1 MSIEL
6 KVPEIGES
14 ITEVEIGDWLKKS
27 GDPVKKDDPIVTL
40 ESEKATVELPSPS
53 AGTIGKVLKQKG
65 DVAKVGE
72 IIAYLEENSTQPV
85 APAEPQNQTTPETST
100 PSPPRSGGEVA
111 REKGKTDG
119 SEKKPETKSPDSKA
133 PEAKPAEKPAPQK
146 AEPKPERPEAEADLA
161 SPRLSQIKPSQ
172 EKPRGERLR
181 ETSSKDSR
189 TEAESSNQPATSPPS
204 PPQSGGEVALR
215 AQGKTESA
223 DRPEEIVPMSKLR
236 RTVAERLVEAQRNA
250 ALLTTFNEIDMSS
263 VMALRKEHGEAFQKK
278 YNVKLGFMSFFVKA
292 AIDGL
297 KQFPAIN
304 AEIRGTDVVYHNYF
318 DIGVAIGSGKGLV
331 VPVLRNAERMSFA
344 EIEMA
349 IGDLGRR
356 AQENK
361 LKPDELHGGTFTIT
375 NGGVYGSL
383 LSTPI
388 VNPPQSGVL
397 GMHGIQDRPV
407 AREGQVVIR
416 PMMYVALTYDHR
428 LVDGREAVTFLKR
441 IKDTIENPA
450 RMLIEA

>member
-14 ITEVEIGDWLKKS
+14 ITEVEIGGWLKKT
-27 GDPVKKDDPIVTL
+27 GDTVKKDEPVVTL
-40 ESEKATVELPSPS
+40 ESEKATVELPSPN
-53 AGTIGKVLKQKG
+53 AGTIGKLLKQKG
-65 DVAKVGE
+65 DIAKVGE
-72 IIAYLEENSTQPV
+72 VIGYLED
-85 APAEPQNQTTPETST
+85 
-100 PSPPRSGGEVA
+100 
-111 REKGKTDG
+111 GKTDG
-119 SEKKPETKSPDSKA
+119 TEKKTETKA
-133 PEAKPAEKPAPQK
+133 PEAKAPESKPAEKPKPETKPESPEVK
-146 AEPKPERPEAEADLA
+146 AEQDLA
-161 SPRLSQIKPSQ
+161 TPRLSQIKPSQ
-172 EKPRGERLR
+172 EKTRSERLR
-181 ETSSKDSR
+181 EETI
-189 TEAESSNQPATSPPS
+189 AESAPAERRAPARQEPAQSSAPAPATKSSGSP
-204 PPQSGGEVALR
+204 
-215 AQGKTESA
+215 
-223 DRPEEIVPMSKLR
+223 DRPEEVVPMSKLR
-236 RTVAERLVEAQRNA
+236 RTVAERLVEAQHNA

-263 VMALRKEHGEAFQKK
+263 IMAMRKEHGEAFQKK

-297 KQFPAIN
+297 KQSPGIN
-304 AEIRGTDVVYHNYF
+304 AEIRGTDIVYHNYY

-331 VPVLRNAERMSFA
+331 VPVLRNAERLSFA

-349 IGDLGRR
+349 IGDFGRR

-361 LKPDELHGGTFTIT
+361 LKPDELQGGTFTIT

-428 LVDGREAVTFLKR
+428 IVDGREAVTFLKR
-441 IKDTIENPA
+441 VKDTIENPA
-450 RMLIEA
+450 RMLIEV